1 MADSIRQALVI
12 ALSGFAL
19 LVVVFTLLRQQLLS
33 FRYATGWAAIGLI
46 AVLGSLLAWVV
57 SPLARLLGMTP
68 TGLLLASVSL
78 LLLGITLLLTIA
90 VSRNQERIRDLAE
103 ALALAGNLSRNQDV
117 PPEDQGLL
125 VIVPAFNEQA
135 TVGGVVTD
143 LSAHGY
149 RVLVVDDGSHDLTA
163 MRARAAGAKVLEL
176 PMNLGVGGALRA
188 GFRYAVQAGFTS
200 VVQCDADGQHIAS
213 EISTLLTVAG
223 GDSAD
228 MVIGTRFDSES
239 PEFSV
244 RRYRRVA
251 MRLLARLASR
261 ATDTD
266 ISDATSGF
274 RLIRQPLLSAFAR
287 QFPSHYLG
295 DTFEALVA
303 AGKAG
308 YRVAEVPVQMR
319 ERQSGESSASFA
331 VAARL
336 TLRALILAS
345 GGTSFR
351 LASQRR

>member
-1 MADSIRQALVI
+1 
-12 ALSGFAL
+12 
-19 LVVVFTLLRQQLLS
+19 VVNDLLS
-33 FRYATGWAAIGLI
+33 
-46 AVLGSLLAWVV
+46 
-57 SPLARLLGMTP
+57 
-68 TGLLLASVSL
+68 
-78 LLLGITLLLTIA
+78 
-90 VSRNQERIRDLAE
+90 
-103 ALALAGNLSRNQDV
+103 
-117 PPEDQGLL
+117 
-125 VIVPAFNEQA
+125 
-135 TVGGVVTD
+135 
-143 LSAHGY
+143 HGY
-149 RVLVVDDGSHDLTA
+149 RVLVVDDGSIDETA
-163 MRARAAGAKVLEL
+163 VRARAAGATVLQL

-188 GFRYAVQAGFTS
+188 GFRFAVESGFTS

-213 EISTLLTVAG
+213 EISMLLSAAG
-223 GDSAD
+223 GNSAD
-228 MVIGTRFDSES
+228 MVIGTRFDAES

-244 RRYRRVA
+244 RHYRRVA

-319 ERQSGESSASFA
+319 DRQYGESSASFA
-331 VAARL
+331 VALRL